1 MLINIHPQ
9 NPDARKVA
17 QVVDVL
23 SKGGVVIIPTD
34 TIYALACDLYQY
46 KAFEQICRMK
56 DVRPDKANFSL
67 LCNDLSNI
75 SQFTRPFDRAIYKLL
90 NRALP
95 GPYTFILDA
104 SSEVPS
110 VFRSRRKTIGL
121 RIPDNKIVL
130 DIIEKLGHP
139 LVATS
144 IHDIDEIR
152 EYPTDPDEI
161 FDIYGNQVEV
171 VVDGGAGKLVASTVI
186 DCTGDAP
193 AVTREGAGDIN
204 ILN

>member
-1 MLINIHPQ
+1 
-9 NPDARKVA
+9 
-17 QVVDVL
+17 
-23 SKGGVVIIPTD
+23 
-34 TIYALACDLYQY
+34 
-46 KAFEQICRMK
+46 
-56 DVRPDKANFSL
+56 
-67 LCNDLSNI
+67 
-75 SQFTRPFDRAIYKLL
+75 
-90 NRALP
+90 
-95 GPYTFILDA
+95 
-104 SSEVPS
+104 

-171 VVDGGAGKLVASTVI
+171 VVDGGAGKLIASTVI
-186 DCTGDAP
+186 DCTGGAP
-193 AVTREGAGDIN
+193 EVTREGAGDIN

>member
-1 MLINIHPQ
+1 MLINIHSQ
-9 NPDARKVA
+9 NPDSRKVA
-17 QVVDVL
+17 QVVDIL

-56 DVRPDKANFSL
+56 EVRPDKANFSL

-75 SQFTRPFDRAIYKLL
+75 SQFTKPFDRAIYKLL

-139 LVATS
+139 LIATS

-152 EYPTDPDEI
+152 EYPTDPEEI
-161 FDIYGNQVEV
+161 FEIYGNQVEV
-171 VVDGGAGKLVASTVI
+171 VVDGGAGKIVASTVI
-186 DCTGDAP
+186 DCTGNVP